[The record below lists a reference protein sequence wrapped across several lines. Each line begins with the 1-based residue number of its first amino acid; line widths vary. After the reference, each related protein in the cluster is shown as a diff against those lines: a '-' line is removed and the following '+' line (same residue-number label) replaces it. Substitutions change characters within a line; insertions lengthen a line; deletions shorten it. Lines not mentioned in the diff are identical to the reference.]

1 MRGCEGRAGLALHG
15 CVFSFDRMGMVL
27 GRRCFAVMDRAA
39 HYREQANHARRLA
52 RAAWQLDLADML
64 RHLAKDYDEVAEDI
78 EAAATEID
86 DDDERRLRAS
96 GPVLGSTV

>member
-1 MRGCEGRAGLALHG
+1 MRVL
-15 CVFSFDRMGMVL
+15 FDRMGMVL

-64 RHLAKDYDEVAEDI
+64 RRLAKDYDEVAEDI
-78 EAAATEID
+78 EAGATKIGHAE
-86 DDDERRLRAS
+86 L
-96 GPVLGSTV
+96 LL

>member
-1 MRGCEGRAGLALHG
+1 
-15 CVFSFDRMGMVL
+15 MVL

-64 RHLAKDYDEVAEDI
+64 RRLAKGYDKLAEDI
-78 EAAATEID
+78 EAGTTEID
-86 DDDERRLRAS
+86 HDDERRLRAQ
-96 GPVLGSTV
+96 LDFFDLCSTRGDGTGEPGQQHTGIAVR